1 MENATLAA
9 THWTPE
15 SPTTVPR
22 PLPFLFPLLPPD
34 PVSLFRPLSL
44 SYAGGWAHG
53 SIMAAVALQRTTS
66 GGWGS
71 GLSKSVAYDRYYA
84 RRTALQ
90 RQAAKGQGA
99 QGRVLGVETLP
110 FIIIMFL

>member
-1 MENATLAA
+1 M
-9 THWTPE
+9 
-15 SPTTVPR
+15 R
-22 PLPFLFPLLPPD
+22 GD
-34 PVSLFRPLSL
+34 
-44 SYAGGWAHG
+44 GHG
-53 SIMAAVALQRTTS
+53 HMAAVALQLQHP
-66 GGWGS
+66 GVGV

-110 FIIIMFL
+110 FIIILFL